1 MLVSITAAIC
11 QLVLGILAIARGT
24 PPLKVPLALLC
35 LDIAGWTAASSV
47 HAAYPVPWL
56 WRVDHTLSPLT
67 ALLALDFV
75 LVYVGLRRSSHL
87 TRLPAAVL
95 CGTLSAAT
103 FTASFVP
110 AWRLSLER
118 SSRWNFCLIA
128 TSAPTMAIAL
138 VTLVRHW
145 RQTTNAD
152 ERARTSLLLMIFF
165 TGTVF
170 CVVDQAIPR
179 DIGLADL
186 GMLVCGFGM
195 AVTTIRFRLFGPG
208 PSGREMIALG
218 VLVAG
223 GLAGCAA
230 TTANA
235 TTRAAAGVTAA
246 LFLAGVAVAR
256 QRFLEQAVRSNRAT
270 ELVTLGR
277 FSAQMA
283 HDIRNPLSAVKG
295 AAQLLHR
302 DLGRPKHTLDHRE
315 FAALILEQVG
325 RMETILARYRGLSR
339 LEVRR
344 SPIQVNEVARAVL
357 ERQMLAVPEGVVL
370 RGDLSAHLPT
380 CLADEDLIATVLEN
394 LVQNAVEAMPSGG
407 EVTIR
412 SRESPHRSPSVEL
425 AVEDTGAGMD
435 ARTRE
440 SAAEDFF
447 TTKPRGS
454 GLGLA
459 FARRVAEAHG
469 GQLRIESEVGRGTCV
484 RLWLPSSASTARG

>member
-1 MLVSITAAIC
+1 
-11 QLVLGILAIARGT
+11 
-24 PPLKVPLALLC
+24 
-35 LDIAGWTAASSV
+35 
-47 HAAYPVPWL
+47 
-56 WRVDHTLSPLT
+56 
-67 ALLALDFV
+67 
-75 LVYVGLRRSSHL
+75 
-87 TRLPAAVL
+87 
-95 CGTLSAAT
+95 
-103 FTASFVP
+103 
-110 AWRLSLER
+110 
-118 SSRWNFCLIA
+118 
-128 TSAPTMAIAL
+128 
-138 VTLVRHW
+138 
-145 RQTTNAD
+145 
-152 ERARTSLLLMIFF
+152 
-165 TGTVF
+165 
-170 CVVDQAIPR
+170 
-179 DIGLADL
+179 
-186 GMLVCGFGM
+186 
-195 AVTTIRFRLFGPG
+195 
-208 PSGREMIALG
+208 
-218 VLVAG
+218 
-223 GLAGCAA
+223 
-230 TTANA
+230 
-235 TTRAAAGVTAA
+235 
-246 LFLAGVAVAR
+246 
-256 QRFLEQAVRSNRAT
+256 
-270 ELVTLGR
+270 
-277 FSAQMA
+277 
-283 HDIRNPLSAVKG
+283 
-295 AAQLLHR
+295 
-302 DLGRPKHTLDHRE
+302 
-315 FAALILEQVG
+315 
-325 RMETILARYRGLSR
+325 METILARYRGLSR